1 LAPTYASEVTLSAAE
16 VKAILLKE
24 QPDLTLD
31 DDPAAWF
38 GTPTLSE
45 AGTVATQPVGDSTLA
60 GTRVRALFGLRS
72 AAFTVT
78 HKDGSF
84 TLAVKGF
91 GHGVGMSQYGAD
103 YLARQG
109 YSYDEILRYYYTD
122 VEVTHP
128 K

>member
-1 LAPTYASEVTLSAAE
+1 M
-16 VKAILLKE
+16 
-24 QPDLTLD
+24 
-31 DDPAAWF
+31 
-38 GTPTLSE
+38 
-45 AGTVATQPVGDSTLA
+45 
-60 GTRVRALFGLRS
+60 RALFGLRS

-84 TLAVKGF
+84 TFMVKGF

-109 YSYDEILRYYYTD
+109 YTYDEILRYYYTD